1 MSIAVSAVIR
11 TPVGLRLL
19 QACLGSCALLAAWPL
34 SGVWPIAHAPGLAG
48 GYALGW
54 PAAVLSAC
62 GGLFLLALSCRR
74 TKPQTLD
81 ISPVGQLRLTVY
93 LEHGV
98 GLDARDGAAEQ
109 GQKQGQEQRQAQ
121 WQEQRQALEQRRA
134 VLRLLPASTLWP
146 GWLLLRLGDGEGRVL
161 SVLVQQGAS
170 SCHVF
175 RPLAVACR
183 SIAARGREK

>member
-34 SGVWPIAHAPGLAG
+34 SGVWPMAHAPGLAD

-109 GQKQGQEQRQAQ
+109 GQTQEQR
-121 WQEQRQALEQRRA
+121 QEQRQALEPGRA

-161 SVLVQQGAS
+161 SVLVRRGAS
-170 SCHVF
+170 SCPAF

>member
-11 TPVGLRLL
+11 TPVALRLL

-34 SGVWPIAHAPGLAG
+34 SGAWPMAHALRLAG

-54 PAAVLSAC
+54 PAALLSAG

-81 ISPVGQLRLTVY
+81 ISPVGQMRLTVY
-93 LEHGV
+93 LDHEV
-98 GLDARDGAAEQ
+98 GRAERDGAA
-109 GQKQGQEQRQAQ
+109 GQERMLGPGRMQS
-121 WQEQRQALEQRRA
+121 
-134 VLRLLPASTLWP
+134 VLQLLPASTLWP
-146 GWLLLRLGDGEGRVL
+146 GWLLLRLGDGEGRRV
-161 SVLVQQGAS
+161 SVLVQRSAS
-170 SCHVF
+170 SCAAF
-175 RPLAVACR
+175 RRLAVACR